1 MHSVQE
7 AETIILNHIQPLT
20 ETETVSLDRSLG
32 RILARDICGDFDFP
46 YQDNSAMD
54 GYAVRYE
61 DVKNA
66 TADSPVLL
74 AIIGEI
80 PAGKPWEKVIRSG
93 EAARI
98 FTGAILPE
106 GVDTIVMQEN
116 TKREGNIVSIFASAD
131 RLGQFVRKQGSFS
144 RSGDIL
150 LPTNL
155 TINAAEMAVLA
166 TAGCTEV
173 PVLRSPRVAL
183 FSTGDELVNPGEPL
197 SPGQIVDSNR
207 YALTAFVTNAGAIP
221 VPLGIVADN
230 RDSLRETIQT
240 AIESANMVLSTGGV
254 SVGDYD
260 YVEGLLEELGGKILI
275 RSVAIQP
282 GKPLTFA
289 VFPNGCLYFGIPGNP
304 VSALVCCWRFV
315 RSAIDKLSG
324 RSDYKL
330 KFLTARNRST
340 LQSKGQREA
349 YFWGRAEIVNG
360 SYEFQLAQ
368 GQYNSAN
375 LINLAGTNALAVLPK
390 GRSIAPEGETV
401 EMILV

>member
-1 MHSVQE
+1 MHSVQD
-7 AETIILNHIQPLT
+7 AETIILSHIQPLT
-20 ETETVSLDRSLG
+20 ATETVSLDRSLR
-32 RILARDICGDFDFP
+32 RILAQEIRGDFDFP

-66 TADSPVLL
+66 TADSPALL
-74 AIIGEI
+74 AIVGEI

-106 GVDTIVMQEN
+106 GADTIVMQEN
-116 TKREGNIVSIFASAD
+116 TKREGNIISIFASPD

-155 TINAAEMAVLA
+155 MINAAEMAVLS
-166 TAGCTEV
+166 TSGCTEV
-173 PVLRSPRVAL
+173 LVLRSPQVAL

-197 SPGQIVDSNR
+197 QLGKIVDSNR

-221 VPLGIVADN
+221 VPLGIVADD

-240 AIESANMVLSTGGV
+240 AVQSADMVLSTGGV

-324 RSDYKL
+324 RSDYTL
-330 KFLTARNRST
+330 KFLTAQTRDI
-340 LQSKGQREA
+340 LQSKGQREV
-349 YFWGRAEIVNG
+349 YFWGRGEIING
-360 SYEFQLAQ
+360 SYEFQLAR

-375 LINLAGTNALAVLPK
+375 LINLAGINALAVLPR
-390 GRSIAPEGETV
+390 GRAIAQEGERI
-401 EMILV
+401 EIILV